1 MTLCPIALYMQTGVL
16 CLCFSIVKTK
26 EEHNMKI
33 KLLSIMLAAW
43 SLNAQANECKVHL
56 IGTINK
62 SPAMIPVS
70 WEIKDAEG
78 ELIKLIPNRQSQVIE
93 LPCNVSYMVSAKCNS
108 INRTQPLK
116 TVSQSLQIV
125 AIEFGANQ

>member
-1 MTLCPIALYMQTGVL
+1 M
-16 CLCFSIVKTK
+16 
-26 EEHNMKI
+26 NMK
-33 KLLSIMLAAW
+33 KLLSVMLVACA
-43 SLNAQANECKVHL
+43 LNAINAQAKEDCKVHL

-62 SPAMIPVS
+62 SPAMMPVS
-70 WEIKDAEG
+70 WEIKDTSG
-78 ELIKLIPNRQSQVIE
+78 ELIKLITNRQSQVIE

>member
-1 MTLCPIALYMQTGVL
+1 M
-16 CLCFSIVKTK
+16 
-26 EEHNMKI
+26 NMK
-33 KLLSIMLAAW
+33 KLLSVMLVACA
-43 SLNAQANECKVHL
+43 LNAINAQANECKVHL

-62 SPAMIPVS
+62 SPAMMPVS
-70 WEIKDAEG
+70 WEIKDTSG
-78 ELIKLIPNRQSQVIE
+78 ELIKLITNRQSQVIE